1 MSQADTLQRIFER
14 LNQIEDRLCP
24 IDVIVGYNVCR
35 PVPDFTQPE
44 GRQYSEAFE
53 LTVKIPRAFEEILQ
67 LIITL
72 VNRQDVDCGKRL
84 EQDSV
89 RILGFDGD
97 LLTDEGVVNL
107 STFSS
112 TSPPTTSP
120 SPTST

>member
-1 MSQADTLQRIFER
+1 M
-14 LNQIEDRLCP
+14 
-24 IDVIVGYNVCR
+24 
-35 PVPDFTQPE
+35 PDFTEPE

-53 LTVKIPRAFEEILQ
+53 LTVKSPRAFEEILQ
-67 LIITL
+67 LSNTL